1 MNVNLVAA
9 NERVPEGNIDG
20 AVRVFNVEDHGVTAG
35 FAPALNNLNAAI
47 ASRHQASQVNG
58 TNFKVFGDGNSFLGD
73 RRVQNSG
80 DGQLL
85 SSL

>member
-1 MNVNLVAA
+1 M
-9 NERVPEGNIDG
+9 PEIESATLKKVSEVLPSYGNYGNPLD
-20 AVRVFNVEDHGVTAG
+20 VTAG

-85 SSL
+85 SGF